1 MLAYA
6 VRFKV
11 DEIILFY
18 PNTISQNQENET
30 SLSIKDALADNKEI
44 LIRAFQLPII
54 KRKLL
59 SSPLNEKPSLG
70 ELFESTKQDLKK
82 RIEEIFIP
90 MFD

>member
-44 LIRAFQLPII
+44 LIRAFQLP
-54 KRKLL
+54 K
-59 SSPLNEKPSLG
+59 
-70 ELFESTKQDLKK
+70 
-82 RIEEIFIP
+82 
-90 MFD
+90 